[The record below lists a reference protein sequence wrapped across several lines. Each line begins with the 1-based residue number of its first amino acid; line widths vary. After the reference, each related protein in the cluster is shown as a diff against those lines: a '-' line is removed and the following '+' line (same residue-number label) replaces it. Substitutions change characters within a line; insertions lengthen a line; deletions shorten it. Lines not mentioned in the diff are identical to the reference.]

1 MTNSTDAMTS
11 SNSQKTTAADSAK
24 SLDSTAQTSSG
35 SSIEGEGSAE
45 GNSRFRKMTKSF
57 GNAKDALIGSKV
69 DKK

>member
-11 SNSQKTTAADSAK
+11 SNTQKTTADSAK